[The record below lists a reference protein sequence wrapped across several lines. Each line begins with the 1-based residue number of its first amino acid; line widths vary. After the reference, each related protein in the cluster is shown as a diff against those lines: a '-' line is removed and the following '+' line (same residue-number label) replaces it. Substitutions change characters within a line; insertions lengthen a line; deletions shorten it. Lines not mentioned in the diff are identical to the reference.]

1 MANYSLKTAQKGEED
16 MLGVVENMKEDYWE
30 ESMVG
35 GFSGY
40 VSGGGFS
47 TEGTTGSFTSKIGN
61 TVWRVASL
69 LASEMGAWMGSKAGS
84 VGTGC
89 PTSFVGCTVGAVV
102 SLTTSGITA
111 LELAGSL
118 SLSGKG
124 AGVPIISKTSFWR
137 LALEASVG

>member
-1 MANYSLKTAQKGEED
+1 M
-16 MLGVVENMKEDYWE
+16 
-30 ESMVG
+30 G

-47 TEGTTGSFTSKIGN
+47 TEGTSGSFASKVGA

-69 LASEMGAWMGSKAGS
+69 LASEVGSWMGSKAGS

-89 PTSFVGCTVGAVV
+89 PTSSVGCTVGIVV
-102 SLTTSGITA
+102 SLTTSCTTA
-111 LELAGSL
+111 LELGGSL

-124 AGVPIISKTSFWR
+124 AGISIISTTSFWR
-137 LALEASVG
+137 LALKASVG